1 MTSAYQQKNAAVTL
15 KIPVMHLNA
24 SASLLMNF
32 SRLTI
37 KTMIAE
43 RISTPMAPAAAK
55 TKKEVSEL
63 ILGNFFSVNPD
74 KQCYPL

>member
-1 MTSAYQQKNAAVTL
+1 
-15 KIPVMHLNA
+15 
-24 SASLLMNF
+24 MNF